1 MHTRDMPTKRFPY
14 GHYVNFTQKQRDFIL
29 ERSKTLNKPISAI
42 IRMYVV
48 FEMNRQLPPRRRYYR
63 VEG

>member
-1 MHTRDMPTKRFPY
+1 MHTRDMPTRRFPFC
-14 GHYVNFTQKQRDFIL
+14 HHVNFTQEQRDFIL
-29 ERSKTLNKPISAI
+29 ERSKTLEMPVSAV

-63 VEG
+63 VRG